1 MAPLN
6 SCLCRT
12 IVTDS
17 VVFTDLVTVTKDN
30 AMSNLSIGALGPQ
43 DNSQVHDLGSGLKV
57 HRIGGKTDE
66 NTVFEV
72 QDKGRTL
79 FLKNVRST
87 VKIEGWTMTHQ
98 IYEAEAAMFSNAV
111 SNHDYLHKPE

>member
-17 VVFTDLVTVTKDN
+17 VVFTDLVLVTKDIV
-30 AMSNLSIGALGPQ
+30 MSNLSIGALGPQ
-43 DNSQVHDLGSGLKV
+43 DNSQVSDLGSGMKV

-87 VKIEGWTMTHQ
+87 VKIEGWTMTPQ

-111 SNHDYLHKPE
+111 SDHDNYM